1 MMRLARAMRVY
12 TLLEQPT
19 HNATGGMENL
29 SRFRDMVAV
38 NPVPRCSSRSTNGM
52 M

>member
-1 MMRLARAMRVY
+1 MRLARAMRVY

-19 HNATGGMENL
+19 HNTTGGMENL
-29 SRFRDMVAV
+29 SRFRDMVV
-38 NPVPRCSSRSTNGM
+38 VQPVPFPVEKCM